1 MVQADRIE
9 GTIGGDLVISSQQDS
24 STYTSDSKSAGVS
37 IGIPLPGGTASLSVN
52 ASQAQADANF
62 QAVQEQTGLF
72 AGEEGFDLT
81 VQGTTTL
88 NAGAIDSTADS
99 SKNQLITDDL
109 EISTLDNTS
118 EFDIQS
124 QSLSLSTSGGNSA
137 GQADEAGSQSNTTQA
152 VLADGNIQI
161 NQKPDFD
168 PEKTQGL
175 TQDANDNQALQN
187 NFSEEQVQI
196 AQESVQASQI
206 LGNVAPKIVGDI
218 AQTKVDEAAQLAL
231 EADQETDPI
240 KSQQLKQQAQKL
252 LTHWGEGG
260 DLRVALHTLTG
271 LANGDLTGAAA
282 SFATAKTI
290 PEIAKALDEAGYE
303 GAEKDTILLAISAA
317 IGSVA
322 DGTQGAI
329 NTVGQTANNYLK
341 HEEQMAYASEL
352 QQVAGQC
359 QGNATCIED
368 KKAEINIRYQGIS
381 DDNDAALVIAYDQCT
396 TTGDCDQANALVAEA
411 GLSLQ
416 NVDAMLAAKQKLQGI
431 DDPNNALLLDE
442 EEALQTAN
450 DDVVAH
456 LLEKTLDEEVEV
468 TQTRVDVNGPGQI
481 VEQPKQ
487 YISAI
492 SASKETVEELKSAID
507 LIADFTPGL
516 GDVKG
521 LAEAEDKLDLAIA
534 SIGLVP
540 LVGDLA
546 AKALKKAKEFL
557 VKGDVS
563 AAQEQ
568 LAEAKKL
575 IAVDNSA
582 LGGNN
587 GVGNG
592 VEGNPP
598 INPSAKNP
606 SSDTENSV
614 DLAKNQPYPD
624 NNVVNSQLTDFGKY
638 STNIDAKVTVVAKN
652 DGVPSFIKESF
663 LDSNYR
669 TVVTKED
676 VTVYRVFGGNAEAG
690 GGFAS
695 TVPASNRI
703 QSKIDA
709 ALLPE
714 WKNSR
719 THEVEIVIPKGTE
732 INVGKVASQTI
743 ESTDTVLEGGV
754 DQILLPQNW
763 PKEWIIDTRPVQS
776 K

>member
-1 MVQADRIE
+1 VVQADRIE

-322 DGTQGAI
+322 DGAQGAI

-341 HEEQMAYASEL
+341 HQERKRLTQLAADLENCEESCSTEQLS
-352 QQVAGQC
+352 
-359 QGNATCIED
+359 
-368 KKAEINIRYQGIS
+368 EINEEITGLIQLNDRRDLEF
-381 DDNDAALVIAYDQCT
+381 DDAYVRCLSNNDCEDFNYLHVTQRQEWNQEAYNNFLTSPKNEDGEPLTWTKLPDSKNEFHNFNSEGTEIINPFPNEKWIGPNGQQEVILNKENGKLVTQ
-396 TTGDCDQANALVAEA
+396 
-411 GLSLQ
+411 
-416 NVDAMLAAKQKLQGI
+416 
-431 DDPNNALLLDE
+431 PNNAGSYNYYPPSNFFGHKDYDIDPWADLGNE
-442 EEALQTAN
+442 P
-450 DDVVAH
+450 DDTTTEDIRKKYGPIFG
-456 LLEKTLDEEVEV
+456 EK
-468 TQTRVDVNGPGQI
+468 
-481 VEQPKQ
+481 
-487 YISAI
+487 
-492 SASKETVEELKSAID
+492 
-507 LIADFTPGL
+507 
-516 GDVKG
+516 
-521 LAEAEDKLDLAIA
+521 
-534 SIGLVP
+534 
-540 LVGDLA
+540 
-546 AKALKKAKEFL
+546 
-557 VKGDVS
+557 
-563 AAQEQ
+563 
-568 LAEAKKL
+568 
-575 IAVDNSA
+575 
-582 LGGNN
+582 
-587 GVGNG
+587 
-592 VEGNPP
+592 
-598 INPSAKNP
+598 
-606 SSDTENSV
+606 
-614 DLAKNQPYPD
+614 
-624 NNVVNSQLTDFGKY
+624 
-638 STNIDAKVTVVAKN
+638 
-652 DGVPSFIKESF
+652 
-663 LDSNYR
+663 
-669 TVVTKED
+669 
-676 VTVYRVFGGNAEAG
+676 
-690 GGFAS
+690 
-695 TVPASNRI
+695 
-703 QSKIDA
+703 
-709 ALLPE
+709 
-714 WKNSR
+714 
-719 THEVEIVIPKGTE
+719 
-732 INVGKVASQTI
+732 
-743 ESTDTVLEGGV
+743 
-754 DQILLPQNW
+754 
-763 PKEWIIDTRPVQS
+763 
-776 K
+776 